1 MKNLLIA
8 GALVVGL
15 SIPAVSQAEVNA
27 FGVQLPVQSAEV
39 SDNIRGGY
47 VAQSLSDTL
56 QVQTLQSSSEAVSE
70 QSANDNTYYVFGVEL
85 GGDNAI

>member
-1 MKNLLIA
+1 MKKLLIA